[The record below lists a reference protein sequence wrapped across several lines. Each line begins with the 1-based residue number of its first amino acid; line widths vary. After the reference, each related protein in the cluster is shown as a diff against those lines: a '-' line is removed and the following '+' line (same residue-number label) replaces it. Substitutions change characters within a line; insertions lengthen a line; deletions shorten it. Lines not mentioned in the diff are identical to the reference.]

1 MGAEGAPAEITDLLA
16 AWSRGDPGAPEEVV
30 ARLYGRLKRI
40 AAREMA
46 VERSDHT
53 LQPTALVHEAFLALH
68 RQRRMQWRS
77 RSHFLAV
84 AAGLMRRIL
93 IDHARGRSR
102 LKRGGGAIRVSLDAA
117 GEAATRDG
125 AADLLALEEAL
136 ERLRRRD
143 PLKETIVELR
153 YFGGLS
159 IEQAAEATGLSTAT
173 VSRHWRIA
181 RAWLYREIADGSG
194 HG

>member
-1 MGAEGAPAEITDLLA
+1 MRTKGAPAEITDLLV
-16 AWSRGDPGAPEEVV
+16 AWSKGDPSAPEEVV
-30 ARLYGRLKRI
+30 VQLYDRLKRT

-46 VERSDHT
+46 AERRDHT
-53 LQPTALVHEAFLALH
+53 LQPTALVHEAFLALQQ
-68 RQRRMQWRS
+68 QRRVQWRS
-77 RSHFLAV
+77 RGHFLAI

-93 IDHARGRSR
+93 IDHARGRRR

-117 GEAATRDG
+117 EEAAAPDS

-143 PLKETIVELR
+143 PMKETIVELR

-181 RAWLYREIADGSG
+181 RAWLYREVADGSSRG
-194 HG
+194 